1 MMKNKWEDHY
11 TRKARDEKWLA
22 RSVYK
27 LQEIDQKF
35 KLIRKGSRILDL
47 GCAPGSWSQYG
58 IKRVGKQ
65 GEVIGIDCTQPRIS
79 TLPNFRFIS
88 ADVLDIN
95 IKWLKNE
102 TGALDLV
109 LSDLAPM
116 TTGIKDTDIN
126 RSMILATL
134 ASEIA
139 LEILKNKGCFVC
151 KIFEGN
157 EIKSFKTDMKKYFR
171 QIRLLKP
178 QSTRK
183 RSREIYLIGID
194 FTG

>member
-1 MMKNKWEDHY
+1 
-11 TRKARDEKWLA
+11 
-22 RSVYK
+22 
-27 LQEIDQKF
+27 
-35 KLIRKGSRILDL
+35 
-47 GCAPGSWSQYG
+47 
-58 IKRVGKQ
+58 
-65 GEVIGIDCTQPRIS
+65 
-79 TLPNFRFIS
+79 
-88 ADVLDIN
+88 
-95 IKWLKNE
+95 
-102 TGALDLV
+102 
-109 LSDLAPM
+109 
-116 TTGIKDTDIN
+116 
-126 RSMILATL
+126 L